1 MNNFIYIDVEDILVS
16 RGTYVKTGVLLLKQS
31 SKIVLILGFLI
42 IFSTIAF
49 FSLLASFQGE
59 LSFIGPQIYI
69 LKTSNAPSSI
79 DPAVNYDS
87 FGSGINELIYE
98 TLIDYVGDSTT
109 EFEGKLATDWI
120 ISSDGLNYTFNLRE
134 DVTFHDGTPFNA
146 YVMKYSLDRVV
157 ILNDPRGPAWMIQQV
172 VIGGKII
179 RSLDDAN
186 ISDAL
191 TFIQGGAFRVIDDYT
206 FQINLERPYTPF
218 ISVLA
223 NRVGVAVSSR
233 AIAENAP
240 FYYTT
245 DQSNDL
251 YGMVSLHDWFP
262 DLSDQKI
269 CTKLGLASDWNVD
282 ISGVVPS
289 SAGDGLNRYEWLSA
303 HGVGTGPY
311 QLTELPRFEKNGD
324 WWGTFAKYSPD
335 EILVDVDDEVQRR
348 IYDIKDGEV
357 DEAVIPMYDASEIV
371 EVDEFPLTRELV
383 VLPTFEGIHAFCT
396 SSLDLIFLGINMNDN
411 LSPYITEDPDSEY
424 VAANFNRCAWGTEKA
439 SSNNPF
445 TALSFRK
452 AFVMSF
458 EFESVIKSA
467 LNGFAEQMEGCIP
480 NGILG
485 HHGRL
490 IEDGF
495 FPTYN
500 LTAAIGLFNEVKWKG
515 SITLT
520 FPKVWVIRK
529 QALALLKDTINN
541 MDVGIEIVLQP
552 LDPPDF
558 GDRWRNHSLVL
569 DVCSWSPDYPDPD
582 NYIRN
587 FVHSQDGFFSPR
599 INYINPSL
607 DALIEQ
613 AAEEPSSTNRE
624 QKYLGI
630 ETMVA
635 ADCPFIYGYQTHRF
649 TVIRDWIHDFEESG
663 SFNPM
668 SSMVNAE
675 HINKY
680 EGETPP
686 TINITPGWSAFLI
699 IVPLFIIRIGQ
710 KNKSR

>member
-1 MNNFIYIDVEDILVS
+1 MDNFIYIDVEYILVF

-31 SKIVLILGFLI
+31 YKIVLIIGFLI
-42 IFSTIAF
+42 IFITIAF

-59 LSFIGPQIYI
+59 RSFIGPQIYI
-69 LKTSNAPSSI
+69 LKTSDWPGSI
-79 DPAVNYDS
+79 DPAINYNY

-109 EFEGKLATDWI
+109 EFEGKLAADWI
-120 ISSDGLNYTFNLRE
+120 ISSDGLRYTFNLRE

-146 YVMKYSLDRVV
+146 YIMKYSLDRVV

-172 VIGGKII
+172 VIGGEII
-179 RSLDDAN
+179 RSLGDAN

-223 NRVGVAVSSR
+223 CHGGVAVSPR
-233 AIAENAP
+233 AIAENKH

-251 YGMVSLHDWFP
+251 YGMVSLRDWFP
-262 DLSDQKI
+262 DLSDKEI
-269 CTKLGLASDWNVD
+269 RTKLGLESNWDVD

-289 SAGDGLNRYEWLSA
+289 SAEDEENQHYWMST

-311 QLTELPRFEKNGD
+311 KLTEWIHFEKNGD
-324 WWGTFAKYSPD
+324 WWGTFARYSPD
-335 EILVDVDDEVQRR
+335 EILVDVDGEVQQR
-348 IYDIKDGEV
+348 IYDIKDGKV
-357 DEAVIPMYDASEIV
+357 DEAEISVINASEIV
-371 EVDEFPLTRELV
+371 EVDEFPLSRELE
-383 VLPTFEGIHAFCT
+383 VLSTFEGIHAFCT
-396 SSLDLIFLGINMNDN
+396 SSLALAFNGMNMNDN
-411 LSPYITEDPDSEY
+411 LSPFITEDSKSEF
-424 VAANFNRCAWGTEKA
+424 VAANFNRYAWGTEKA
-439 SSNNPF
+439 SPNNPF

-452 AFVMSF
+452 AFIMSF
-458 EFESVIKSA
+458 DSEIVIKSA

-480 NGILG
+480 NGMLG
-485 HHGRL
+485 HHDRL

-500 LTAAIGLFNEVKWKG
+500 LTAAMDLFNEVKWKG
-515 SITLT
+515 SITLAY
-520 FPKVWVIRK
+520 PKVWVVRK
-529 QALALLKDTINN
+529 QALTLLMDTVNN

-558 GDRWRNHSLVL
+558 SDRWHNHSLVL
-569 DVCSWSPDYPDPD
+569 DACSWSPDYPDPD

-624 QKYLGI
+624 QTYLEI

-635 ADCPFIYGYQTHRF
+635 ADCPFIYGYQIHRF
-649 TVIRDWIHDFEESG
+649 TVVRDCIHDFEESG

-668 SSMVNAE
+668 SFMVNAE

-680 EGETPP
+680 EGETP
-686 TINITPGWSAFLI
+686 INITPGWSELLI
-699 IVPLFIIRIGQ
+699 IVPLFIMKIGR

>member
-1 MNNFIYIDVEDILVS
+1 MKKSF
-16 RGTYVKTGVLLLKQS
+16 
-31 SKIVLILGFLI
+31 KIVLIIGFLI

-49 FSLLASFQGE
+49 LSLLASFQDE
-59 LSFIGPQIYI
+59 PLFIGPQIYI
-69 LKTSNAPSSI
+69 LKTSNTPSSI
-79 DPAVNYDS
+79 DPAINYDS

-98 TLIDYVGDSTT
+98 TLVDYVGNSATKL
-109 EFEGKLATDWI
+109 EGKLATDWT
-120 ISSDGLNYTFNLRE
+120 ISPDGLYYTFNLRE

-146 YVMKYSLDRVV
+146 YIMKYSLDRVV
-157 ILNDPRGPAWMIQQV
+157 ILNDPRGPARMIQQV
-172 VIGGKII
+172 VIGGNKIG
-179 RSLDDAN
+179 SLSDAN

-218 ISVLA
+218 ISVLGY
-223 NRVGVAVSSR
+223 RVGVAVSPR
-233 AIAENAP
+233 AIAENSP

-245 DQSNDL
+245 DQSNDF
-251 YGMVSLHDWFP
+251 YGMVSLCDWFP
-262 DLSDQKI
+262 DLSDREI
-269 CTKLGLASDWNVD
+269 RTKLGLASDWNVD

-289 SAGDGLNRYEWLSA
+289 STGDGLNRHDWMSG

-311 QLTELPRFEKNGD
+311 KLTELPHFEKNED
-324 WWGTFAKYSPD
+324 WWGTFTKYSPD
-335 EILVDVDDEVQRR
+335 EILIEVDDEAQRR
-348 IYDIKDGEV
+348 IYDIKDGKV
-357 DEAVIPMYDASEIV
+357 DEAVIPVYIASEIV
-371 EVDEFPLTRELV
+371 EVDDFPLSRELE

-396 SSLDLIFLGINMNDN
+396 SSLDLIFFGMNMNDN
-411 LSPYITEDPDSEY
+411 LSPYIKEDPDSEY
-424 VAANFNRCAWGTEKA
+424 VAANFNRYDWGTEKA

-458 EFESVIKSA
+458 DSESVIKST

-480 NGILG
+480 NGMLG

-490 IEDGF
+490 VEDDF
-495 FPTYN
+495 FPTFN
-500 LTAAIGLFNEVKWKG
+500 ITAAIELFDEVKWKG

-520 FPKVWVIRK
+520 FPEELVIRK
-529 QALALLKDTINN
+529 HTLALLKDTINN
-541 MDVGIEIVLQP
+541 MDVGIEIVLQQ
-552 LDPPDF
+552 LGLPDF
-558 GDRWRNHSLVL
+558 RDRWYNHSLIL
-569 DVCSWSPDYPDPD
+569 DACSWSPDYSDPD

-587 FVHSQDGFFSPR
+587 FVHCQDGIFSPR
-599 INYINPSL
+599 INYTNPSL
-607 DALIEQ
+607 DTLIEQ
-613 AAEEPSSTNRE
+613 AAEEPSSTNRD
-624 QKYLGI
+624 QSYLEI

-635 ADCPFIYGYQTHRF
+635 ADCPFIYGFQIHRF

-675 HINKY
+675 YINKY

-686 TINITPGWSAFLI
+686 TINITPGWFALLI
-699 IVPLFIIRIGQ
+699 IVPLFIIKIGR